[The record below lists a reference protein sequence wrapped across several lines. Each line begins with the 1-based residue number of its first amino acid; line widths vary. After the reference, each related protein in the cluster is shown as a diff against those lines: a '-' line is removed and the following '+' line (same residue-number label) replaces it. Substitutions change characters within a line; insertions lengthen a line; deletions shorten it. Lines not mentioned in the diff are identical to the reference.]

1 MRILFLCTSNSA
13 RSQIAEGILRHVGGD
28 EVEVLS
34 AGTLPMGVHSA
45 AVRVMAELG
54 IDISAQQSKSIDQ
67 FLDQPFDYVITLCDE
82 ADEICPVFPGG
93 RQRLHWSIA
102 DPVVVKEKEDERLNA
117 FRKVRDEVFARVCS
131 FLALNIS
138 DRDSA

>member
-93 RQRLHWSIA
+93 RQRLHGTAVAGVHAQEFRVHLI
-102 DPVVVKEKEDERLNA
+102 EREAQLT
-117 FRKVRDEVFARVCS
+117 
-131 FLALNIS
+131 
-138 DRDSA
+138 